1 MTKLQNI
8 VERWI
13 SPLAV
18 KFASN
23 RYIMAI
29 KDGMISSLPI
39 MIVGSF
45 FTIIAKFPYQPY
57 LNWLKTTGFDKL
69 LSIPISTTLN
79 ILAIIVAFFTAYSFA
94 KNDGIDAISAGIL
107 SVVSFLIITPLNII
121 VGEKSIEVIP
131 FDYLGAKGLFVAIIV
146 GILTASIS
154 SMIIKRGWTIKM
166 PYGVPEN
173 IQKSFSALI
182 PAILVTSIFLCVR
195 IGFYYT
201 SFNNLHDFMY
211 KMLQKPLMKIGGT
224 PLAVI
229 IVIILNSLFWF
240 FGIHSLAIN
249 SIVLPILT
257 ALDLEN
263 LAAFQQG
270 LPIPHISTW
279 RFFYI
284 TTKIGGTGAL
294 LGLCIYMAFYA
305 KSERYKTLGKLA
317 LPAAIFNV
325 NEPLVFGIPV
335 MLNPIMLAPFIFVPV
350 ICYVIAYVTVV
361 IGIVNPVIGLQLPM
375 ETPAIISGFLQ
386 GGTSFAILQVVL
398 IIISTLLYIPFFNI
412 MDRQAVEEEGRSSV
426 NNH

>member
-23 RYIMAI
+23 RYIVAI
-29 KDGMISSLPI
+29 KDGMISSLPF
-39 MIVGSF
+39 MILGSF

-57 LNWLKTTGFDKL
+57 LKWLETTGFDRL
-69 LSIPISTTLN
+69 LSIPISATLN
-79 ILAIIVAFFTAYSFA
+79 ILAIIVAFFTAYGFA
-94 KNDGIDAISAGIL
+94 KNDGIDAISVGIL

-121 VGEKSIEVIP
+121 VGKKSVEAIP
-131 FDYLGAKGLFVAIIV
+131 FDYLGAKGLFAALIV
-146 GILTASIS
+146 GLLAASIS

-166 PYGVPEN
+166 PRGVPEN

-182 PAILVTSIFLCVR
+182 PAILVTTIFLSMR

-201 SFNNLHDFMY
+201 PFNNLHDFIY

-229 IVIILNSLFWF
+229 VVIILNSLFWF

-263 LAAFQQG
+263 LAALQHG
-270 LPIPHISTW
+270 LAIPHISTW

-284 TTKIGGTGAL
+284 TTKIGGTGSL

-305 KSERYKTLGKLA
+305 KSKRYKTLGKLA
-317 LPAAIFNV
+317 LPATIFNV
-325 NEPLVFGIPV
+325 NEPLVFGIPI
-335 MLNPIMLAPFIFVPV
+335 MLNPIMLIPFIFVPV
-350 ICYVIAYVTVV
+350 VCYIISYVAVLV
-361 IGIVNPVIGLQLPM
+361 GIVNPVIGLQLPM

-412 MDRQAVEEEGRSSV
+412 MDRQAAEEEKRS
-426 NNH
+426 